1 MLIFSGASGEMPRT
15 AVFSEMKMR
24 EDIDRIEY
32 ASMLYDF
39 YGSLLSDA
47 GREVM
52 AMYHEDNLSLSEI
65 AEELGQTRQ
74 AVHYT
79 LKKAEKSLGEYEEKL
94 GLIAAY
100 EKNQERAALAFGIIG
115 DSGLSK
121 KVADRLKALIT
132 EITE

>member
-1 MLIFSGASGEMPRT
+1 
-15 AVFSEMKMR
+15 MKD
-24 EDIDRIEY
+24 DIERVEY
-32 ASMLYDF
+32 TSMLYDF
-39 YGSLLSDA
+39 YGSLLSEA
-47 GREVM
+47 QNEVM

-79 LKKAEKSLGEYEEKL
+79 LKKAEKALEEYEDKL

-121 KVADRLKALIT
+121 GEADRLRALIK